1 MRFSRFAQSMGGD
14 AGIIRLM
21 DDLGNALRENPD
33 MIMLGGGNPSRIPA
47 VERRLRDGMNALL
60 QSEDDFE
67 RMVGAYAPPAGTHS
81 LRAALAALLERE
93 HGWPVGADNIAL
105 TNGSQSAFFMLFNLF
120 SGPFA
125 DGVTRRILL
134 PLTPE
139 YIGYADQGLH
149 EGTFVARRPSI
160 EELPDSLFKYRLDI
174 DGLAVGEDIGALC
187 VSRPTNPTG
196 NVLTDAEMGELA
208 RRARA
213 AGVPLIV
220 DNAYGL
226 PFPGI
231 VYGDATPLFDDN
243 SIVVMSLSK
252 LGLPGVRTGIVVAPE
267 AVVEALAGVNAIA
280 NLSTA
285 SFGPALVERMVTS
298 GEILELSR
306 EVIRPWYRDRA
317 ARARDRLRAGLAG
330 TGARVHVPE
339 GAFFLWL
346 WLPGLPVTC
355 AELYAR
361 LKRRGVL
368 VLPGHYFFPGLPGEW
383 RHRHE
388 CIRVSYAAP
397 PELVERGVDIIC
409 DEVRRA
415 LDEG

>member
-1 MRFSRFAQSMGGD
+1 MQFSRFAQSMGGD

-47 VERRLRDGMNALL
+47 VERCLRDGMNALL
-60 QSEDDFE
+60 QADDGFE
-67 RMVGAYAPPAGTHS
+67 RMLGAYAPPAGTHAFRS
-81 LRAALAALLERE
+81 ALAELLSHEY
-93 HGWPVGADNIAL
+93 GWPVEADNIAL
-105 TNGSQSAFFMLFNLF
+105 TNGSQSAFFLLFNLF
-120 SGPFA
+120 SGPCA
-125 DGVTRRILL
+125 DGPKRRILL

-149 EGTFVARRPSI
+149 EHTFIARRPAI
-160 EELPDSLFKYRLDI
+160 EELGDNLFKYRLDLDALDI
-174 DGLAVGEDIGALC
+174 DTDIGALC

-196 NVLTDAEMGELA
+196 NVLTDDEVGELA

-213 AGVPLIV
+213 AGVPLIL

-231 VYGDATPLFDDN
+231 VYGEATPWFDDN
-243 SIVVMSLSK
+243 CIVVMSLSK
-252 LGLPGVRTGIVVAPE
+252 LGLPGVRTGIVIAPE
-267 AVVEALAGVNAIA
+267 PVIEALSGANAIV

-285 SFGPALVERMVTS
+285 SFGPALIERLVAS
-298 GEILELSR
+298 GDILALAR
-306 EVIRPWYRDRA
+306 DVIRPWYRTRA
-317 ARARDRLRAGLAG
+317 EQALERLRAGLG
-330 TGARVHVPE
+330 DTGLRVHVPE

-346 WLPGLPVTC
+346 WFPGLPISC
-355 AELYAR
+355 AELYTR

-388 CIRVSYAAP
+388 CIRLSYAAA
-397 PELVERGVDIIC
+397 PELVARGIDILC

-415 LDEG
+415 MDAG